1 MKLRAILYLRL
12 SVSDDAST
20 SIARQERDL
29 RELAE
34 REDWEI
40 VAVLTDD
47 GISGRKV
54 RANAL
59 EALRQLRTGEADV
72 LAVWKLDRWTRQGLS
87 AVGDLVD
94 TLDSRKGEALFVA
107 LKDGLRSD
115 QPAWRMIA
123 VVLAETARTEAENTA
138 LRAKSSFKT
147 LRHGGRFSGGMVP
160 YGYRTAPAPDGP
172 GRVLEVDP
180 AEAKIVREIADRIL
194 DGESLTKITT
204 WLNVNGIPS
213 AKSEYRKALREG
225 RPADGAD
232 RGTWYLSTIK
242 AVWTA
247 DHLLGRVIHNGSPVQ
262 DEHGL
267 PKRIWE
273 PILDLSTLTS
283 LRARLDPPRGT
294 GPKARSRAA
303 RLLSGLLFCA
313 YCDMKLYVRSSGG
326 RPIYGCPS
334 SAKGTVCASPRV
346 VAQKVEDYVAERF
359 LALVGD
365 LPEIEEHDVVTDP
378 GTVEALAEVELAI
391 RDTSAALADDDAD
404 LATLL
409 DRLAVLKERRTDLK
423 NRPAAIEK
431 IVKETGRTLREAWEA
446 TDDVDKRRKLL
457 MEGIDHVRVSSRT
470 RRGNIFEP
478 DRLKILWRS

>member
-1 MKLRAILYLRL
+1 MKPRAILYLRL

-29 RELAE
+29 RELAQ
-34 REDWEI
+34 REGWEI

-59 EALRQLRTGEADV
+59 EALRMIRADEADV

-94 TLDSRKGEALFVA
+94 TLDARKDAALFVA

-138 LRAKSSFKT
+138 LRAKSSVRT
-147 LRHGGRFSGGMVP
+147 LRHSGRFSGGMVP

-180 AEAKIVREIADRIL
+180 TEAKIVRDVAARIL

-204 WLNVNGIPS
+204 WLNQNQIPA
-213 AKSEYRKALREG
+213 AKSAYRKAKRDGLPTEG
-225 RPADGAD
+225 TDK
-232 RGTWYLSTIK
+232 GTWYLSTIK
-242 AVWTA
+242 VVWTA
-247 DHLLGRVIHNGSPVQ
+247 DHLLGRVVVNGAPIQ

-267 PKRIWE
+267 PKRVWE
-273 PILDLSTLTS
+273 PILDLATLTR

-294 GPKARSRAA
+294 GPVSRTRAA
-303 RLLSGLLFCA
+303 RLLSGVLYCA
-313 YCDMKLYVRSSGG
+313 YCDMKLYVRTSGN

-334 SAKGTVCASPRV
+334 TAKGTVCPTPRV
-346 VAQKVEDYVAERF
+346 GARLVEDYVAGQF
-359 LALVGD
+359 LTIVGHH
-365 LPEIEEHDVVTDP
+365 PEIEEYDVVSDP
-378 GTVEALAEVELAI
+378 GTIEALAEVEVAI
-391 RDTSAALADDDAD
+391 RETSAAMADDDAD
-404 LATLL
+404 LPALL
-409 DRLAVLKERRTDLK
+409 ERLAALKERRVDLK
-423 NRPAAIEK
+423 ARPAAIEK
-431 IVKETGRTLREAWEA
+431 KIRKTGRTLREAWEA
-446 TDDVDKRRKLL
+446 TEDVEKRRALL
-457 MEGIDHVRVSSRT
+457 LEGIDHVRVSSRT
-470 RRGNIFEP
+470 RRGNVFEP
-478 DRLKILWRS
+478 DRLAIMWRS